1 MSKLFCIF
9 FLLTTATLS
18 AQELTLTKIP
28 TDLKES
34 GLTPFFE
41 PDEILRIWS
50 SYEGGTS
57 FDELFE
63 FVRIGESWTITQY
76 TYLHDEFRNFKSEQK
91 IRKKIVITDKLLD
104 GVTEFVNVKLLYA
117 NVNDER
123 NQMCPCSIF
132 QVEYRLG
139 DQSNIFLLDYEEQ
152 HNINPTKIALKKA
165 LKPHLSW

>member
-9 FLLTTATLS
+9 FLLIATTAS

-34 GLTPFFE
+34 GLTPFFD
-41 PDEILRIWS
+41 PDEILRVWTG
-50 SYEGGTS
+50 YEGGTS

-63 FVRIGESWTITQY
+63 FVRVGNNWTITQF
-76 TYLHDEFRNFKSEQK
+76 TYLHNEFRKYKSEQK
-91 IRKKIVITDKLLD
+91 IRKKVVLTGELLD
-104 GVTEFVNVKLLYA
+104 NVTQYVNSKLLYA
-117 NVNDER
+117 NVNDKR
-123 NQMCPCSIF
+123 NQMCLCSIF
-132 QVEYRLG
+132 QVEYRLE
-139 DQSNIFLLDYEEQ
+139 DQSNIFRFDYEEQ